1 MEKQKSLTAWALRI
15 ALVGI
20 LAIPFMIPITNTA
33 SAQEQSTA
41 VVPAQDRPVRNL
53 QDLNNAFVDI
63 VASVEPAVVTV
74 STERV
79 MTVQS
84 SPFGNNDLF
93 DFFFGPRSG
102 RQRQQPRE
110 QQYHQEGLGSGTIVS
125 ADGNILT
132 NNHVIAGAD
141 SIWVGLLD
149 GRQFKAKV
157 IGADPQ
163 TDIAVIKIEA
173 NNLPFMRIGNSD
185 SLMVGQWVLA
195 IGSPMSK
202 SLAHTV
208 TQGIVSAKGR
218 SNLDLA
224 AYEDFIQT
232 DAAINPGNSGGPLV
246 NMDGQLVGVN
256 TAIVSQSG
264 GFQGIGFAVPS
275 NMAVHIMNSLIK
287 SGKVV
292 RGWLGVSIQEINPTI
307 AKAMNLKSN
316 TGALVGDVVAD
327 GPAKKAGIE
336 AGDIIIAVN
345 GKKIKNTTTLRNMI
359 ASTAP
364 GTTVTVSV
372 MRGDETKE
380 FDVTLGELPASMA
393 LGGPAATAE
402 QALGFTVSN
411 LTGDLAKKYG
421 ITDEVPG
428 VVITAID
435 PHGTA
440 YASGVREGDIVLSVN
455 RKPTKDTQA
464 FASAVS
470 NLKQGSTVLLRIY
483 RQGSSFF
490 VAFTL

>member
-1 MEKQKSLTAWALRI
+1 MWRV

-20 LAIPFMIPITNTA
+20 LVLPFWIPATNTA
-33 SAQEQSTA
+33 FAQDESTA
-41 VVPAQDRPVRNL
+41 VVPAKDRPIRTL
-53 QDLNNAFVDI
+53 QDINNAFVDI

-74 STERV
+74 STERI
-79 MTVQS
+79 MTVQNPFG

-102 RQRQQPRE
+102 RQQQPRE

-149 GRQFKAKV
+149 GRQFNAKV

-163 TDIAVIKIEA
+163 TDIAVIKIDA
-173 NNLPFMRIGNSD
+173 NNLPYMRIGNSD
-185 SLMVGQWVLA
+185 SLKVGQLVLA

-202 SLAHTV
+202 DLAHTV

-224 AYEDFIQT
+224 TYEDYIQT

-246 NMDGQLVGVN
+246 NMNGELVGVN
-256 TAIVSQSG
+256 SAIVSQSG

-287 SGKVV
+287 TGKVV
-292 RGWLGVSIQEINPTI
+292 RGWLGVSIQEINPSI

-316 TGALVGDVVAD
+316 TGALIGDVVAD
-327 GPAKKAGIE
+327 GPAKKAGLE
-336 AGDIIIAVN
+336 AGDIITAIN
-345 GKKIKNTTTLRNMI
+345 GKTIKNTTELRNMI

-364 GTTVTVSV
+364 GTKVKVTV

-380 FDVTLGELPASMA
+380 FDVTLGELPENLSAGGAASSV
-393 LGGPAATAE
+393 E
-402 QALGFTVSN
+402 QALGFAVSN
-411 LTGDLAKKYG
+411 LTSDLAQKYG
-421 ITDEVPG
+421 ITEQVNG
-428 VVITAID
+428 VVITNID

-440 YASGVREGDIVLSVN
+440 YASGVREGDVVLSVN
-455 RKPTKDTQA
+455 RVPTKDTKEFEA
-464 FASAVS
+464 AVS